1 MAPPRRTL
9 VRRVSNWVVWGWGRG
24 WVMFGTWYMLAPEG
38 PFRRLEN
45 YRVLT
50 LSPRL
55 PTKGTYNKSWEI
67 IAFAV

>member
-1 MAPPRRTL
+1 
-9 VRRVSNWVVWGWGRG
+9 
-24 WVMFGTWYMLAPEG
+24 MFGTWYVLAPEG